1 MTLTMLLKINTLSIH
16 KFRLFGKIL
25 DPKMNFIETMLYYQ
39 ANGRFAH
46 EQKQLVTG
54 KLTTTIHLSKVYS
67 LPLTLK
73 YDATNSAFLGF

>member
-1 MTLTMLLKINTLSIH
+1 
-16 KFRLFGKIL
+16 
-25 DPKMNFIETMLYYQ
+25 MLYYQ